1 MLNNGNIIFKEDN
14 EKLFWSYWRKLINKE
29 SYGYLSLNIE
39 TNIIISKSLS
49 LFHKD
54 KSFICLSD
62 KNPAAGVLLPIEK
75 GKDGFSASIA
85 GGYIPAPMFA
95 GCSAKKTDEIF
106 FLIDKIALENDI
118 KKIMFEID
126 PLSENSYNY
135 LQKYDYLDTSIS
147 AFIIDLRLD
156 DLFGS
161 CRRNHR
167 RNISSILE
175 DENFSVF
182 CIDKNNPSYDIHEE
196 YRKLHHK
203 CSGKITRPKE
213 TFDFQ
218 FEKLK
223 QGNAALFGLKHKEKN
238 IAFVYFEFNS
248 NKAVSFSAADDPDYD
263 KFSLYH
269 ILYYSGMEYLKK
281 KGVLSIYTG
290 QPSCPSPQF
299 NYYPD
304 EKQMNIALFKRGFG
318 GYFKQSFRGIKY
330 YSEEVFKSDIKKFI
344 DNYSKKYEKIQ

>member
-1 MLNNGNIIFKEDN
+1 MLNYDNIIFKEDN
-14 EKLFWSYWRKLINKE
+14 EKLFWSYWQKLAAKE
-29 SYGYLSLNIE
+29 SYRYLPLNIA

-54 KSFICLSD
+54 KSFVYLSD
-62 KNPAAGVLLPIEK
+62 KNPVAGVLLPIEK
-75 GKDGFSASIA
+75 GREGFSVSVG
-85 GGYIPAPMFA
+85 GGYIPAPIFA

-106 FLIDKIALENDI
+106 CLIDKIALEDNI

-135 LQKYDYLDTSIS
+135 LQEYDYLDTSILVY
-147 AFIIDLRLD
+147 IIDLRLN

-167 RNISSILE
+167 RNINSILE
-175 DENFSVF
+175 DDHFSIF
-182 CIDKNNPSYDIHEE
+182 SMDKNSPSYDIHEE

-223 QGNAALFGLKHKEKN
+223 QGNAALFGLKYQEKN

-248 NKAVSFSAADDPDYD
+248 DKAVSFSASDDPDYD

-281 KGVLSIYTG
+281 KGVHSIYTG
-290 QPSCPSPQF
+290 QPACPSPQF

-304 EKQMNIALFKRGFG
+304 KKQINIALFKRGFG
-318 GYFKQSFRGIKY
+318 GYFKQNFRGIKY
-330 YSEEVFKSDIKKFI
+330 YSKEIFKSDIEKFI
-344 DNYSKKYEKIQ
+344 DHYSKKYEKIQ